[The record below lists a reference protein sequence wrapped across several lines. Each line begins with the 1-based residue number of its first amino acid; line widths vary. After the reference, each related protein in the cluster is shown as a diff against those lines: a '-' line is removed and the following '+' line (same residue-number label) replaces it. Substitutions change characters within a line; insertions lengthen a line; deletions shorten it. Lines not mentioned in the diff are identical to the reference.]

1 MNKRPWRWSCYWNH
15 VYDSCYCHIYTMEVR
30 IQYLRRLSTTAL
42 CERNISGYKGLGT
55 MWFTEMELQQ
65 SFFGQGSS
73 SNDGATHTDDGF
85 WTEEFPG
92 RFLGIIIFVPERGMH
107 LPKA

>member
-1 MNKRPWRWSCYWNH
+1 
-15 VYDSCYCHIYTMEVR
+15 
-30 IQYLRRLSTTAL
+30 
-42 CERNISGYKGLGT
+42 

-65 SFFGQGSS
+65 SFFGRGSS

-85 WTEEFPG
+85 WTEEFTG